1 MAGVTHFHF
10 LISGRLHCEAG
21 KVRLKGSTITKDE
34 EEGVAWL
41 RSAAISG
48 DAGAQYELG
57 RCHDEGRGVEQDVA
71 GAIKWYN

>member
-1 MAGVTHFHF
+1 VRKRERDRVSVVC
-10 LISGRLHCEAG
+10 LCLCL

>member
-1 MAGVTHFHF
+1 M
-10 LISGRLHCEAG
+10 
-21 KVRLKGSTITKDE
+21 RLKGSTITKDE